1 MNNIVQQSGST
12 NVSLRSVETNS
23 QPVCW
28 CKRRCWMDTL
38 ELSLLVVSDANTI
51 LAELTYDDAI
61 SVNNMKF
68 TLTVPLSL
76 LCEWMPI
83 TWFDFSFGSRQVNA
97 SRAIVESGLCA
108 LATPRVFQRMHSSL
122 TLFLRL
128 SDKCMQHTRCCI
140 HEHAPELHRVGS
152 IQAAILFLE

>member
-1 MNNIVQQSGST
+1 
-12 NVSLRSVETNS
+12 
-23 QPVCW
+23 
-28 CKRRCWMDTL
+28 MDTL

-83 TWFDFSFGSRQVNA
+83 T
-97 SRAIVESGLCA
+97 
-108 LATPRVFQRMHSSL
+108 
-122 TLFLRL
+122 
-128 SDKCMQHTRCCI
+128 
-140 HEHAPELHRVGS
+140 
-152 IQAAILFLE
+152 